1 MKQLT
6 FFDLIPEEENKEADL
21 CETCRYLV
29 KGCCSYNEPLGRYC
43 VLGDAYEFKP
53 PEAPQFPESKFAEIV
68 EYINKRLD
76 VNFQK
81 VDKIPDGDKEYYEYK
96 PNKHIKL
103 ELSKSR
109 FFPEINEGREYIG
122 VGFQTTKDG
131 FSGASAPLDS
141 VEEAIQWFERYR

>member
-1 MKQLT
+1 MNQIT
-6 FFDLIPEEENKEADL
+6 IFDLIEENEPFTCD
-21 CETCRYLV
+21 TCRYND

-43 VLGDAYEFKP
+43 INGDAYEKA
-53 PEAPQFPESKFAEIV
+53 APVFPGSDFSEVV
-68 EYINKRLD
+68 EHINKRLN

-81 VDKIPDGDKEYYEYK
+81 VDESPEGDNEYYEYK
-96 PNKHIKL
+96 PNKHVKL

-109 FFPEINEGREYIG
+109 FDPEICEGREFIG
-122 VGFQTTKDG
+122 VGFETTKDG

>member
-1 MKQLT
+1 MNQIT
-6 FFDLIPEEENKEADL
+6 IFDLIDEPKAAP
-21 CETCRYLV
+21 V
-29 KGCCSYNEPLGRYC
+29 FPGCNFSE
-43 VLGDAYEFKP
+43 V
-53 PEAPQFPESKFAEIV
+53 V
-68 EYINKRLD
+68 EYINKRIN

-81 VDKIPDGDKEYYEYK
+81 VDESPEGDEEYYEYK
-96 PNKHIKL
+96 PNKHVKL

-109 FFPEINEGREYIG
+109 FFPDIYEGREYIG

>member
-6 FFDLIPEEENKEADL
+6 FFDLIPEEDNKEAAP
-21 CETCRYLV
+21 V
-29 KGCCSYNEPLGRYC
+29 FPGCDFSE
-43 VLGDAYEFKP
+43 V
-53 PEAPQFPESKFAEIV
+53 V

-81 VDKIPDGDKEYYEYK
+81 VDESPDGDKEYYEYK
-96 PNKHIKL
+96 PNKHVKL

-109 FFPEINEGREYIG
+109 FFPEIHEGREYIG
-122 VGFQTTKDG
+122 VGFETTKDG